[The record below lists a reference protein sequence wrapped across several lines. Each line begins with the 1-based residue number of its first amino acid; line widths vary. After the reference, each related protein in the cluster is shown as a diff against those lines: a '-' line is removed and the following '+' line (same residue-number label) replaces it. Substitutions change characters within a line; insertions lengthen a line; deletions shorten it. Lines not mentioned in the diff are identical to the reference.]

1 MAGVGSDESGGDRV
15 DPSPRDR
22 QIKHVRKLGD
32 KWIRSEHVPDATWRR
47 EERRIGIEKIGCLS
61 TIQPFI
67 LLTLHRTADLHRDR
81 GAQDPLIAIVHPAV
95 LSSDGAD
102 KTGKNLGSRSDR
114 ATIEPRSRRDRA
126 AIQRFPRRNR
136 SYLIR
141 R

>member
-1 MAGVGSDESGGDRV
+1 M

-32 KWIRSEHVPDATWRR
+32 KWIRSERVPDATWRR
-47 EERRIGIEKIGCLS
+47 EERRIGIKKIGCLS
-61 TIQPFI
+61 AIQPFI

-81 GAQDPLIAIVHPAV
+81 GARDPLIAIVHPAV

-102 KTGKNLGSRSDR
+102 KTGKNPRIAVRSSRDR
-114 ATIEPRSRRDRA
+114 GAIEP
-126 AIQRFPRRNR
+126 AIIRFLRRNR